1 MFIGVILF
9 VGITQE
15 DIDEQRRV
23 PEREMLSAMESYIKN
38 GVDLNKIDAEQGAA
52 PVSIQFKLGFFAI
65 ILDSLICCTDF

>member
-1 MFIGVILF
+1 MFIWVILF
-9 VGITQE
+9 VWITQE

-52 PVSIQFKLGFFAI
+52 PVIIQLKLGFF
-65 ILDSLICCTDF
+65 DSLKCCTAF